1 MFEFIRAVN
10 YDSSQVPY
18 PPPSVSLP
26 SGYVALDYLPSGY
39 VVTDYTIDGSELFLL
54 DYNFVRTKSLVPY
67 SVTNG
72 QASYYTSY
80 LTNDLSGAYGYPTL
94 LGSNAIDYDD
104 IYTSS
109 RRPYGGLTELYGE
122 LSISISAREV
132 TITDYDRKTASYS
145 SYTLVDGFSTAAY
158 FGNGESYPLVLGS
171 AYYYKSSSGSSGIT
185 VDTTSMAILTSEIN
199 IYRCQV
205 YSYLELVRDYVPC
218 INPQGAYGVYDT
230 VTKTFSPQVRVNVG
244 MYDADSQQVRFT
256 YPVDRNVYIYTRY
269 DSTSNGYWYYRATCR
284 AGQSVSEVF
293 NSRTGAHQDFSFST
307 TQIADYGRVSASQV
321 LTTSSMTY
329 VARRYGKA
337 E

>member
-1 MFEFIRAVN
+1 MLNRRFLT
-10 YDSSQVPY
+10 

-39 VVTDYTIDGSELFLL
+39 VITDYTVDGSELFLL

-72 QASYYTSY
+72 QASYYTFS
-80 LTNDLSGAYGYPTL
+80 LTDYLSGPYGSSSGYQYTPIL
-94 LGSNAIDYDD
+94 LGSSAIEGNSNSLY
-104 IYTSS
+104 
-109 RRPYGGLTELYGE
+109 RFGGLTELYGK
-122 LSISISAREV
+122 LTVGNSGDSLR
-132 TITDYDRKTASYS
+132 ITGYDRKTASYS
-145 SYTLVDGFSTAAY
+145 AYSLVDGFSTAKAPWR
-158 FGNGESYPLVLGS
+158 GKSYPLVLGS
-171 AYYYKSSSGSSGIT
+171 AYFYTSSSGGSVIT
-185 VDTTSMAILTSEIN
+185 VDATSMKLLTSEIN

-218 INPQGAYGVYDT
+218 INPSGAYGVYDT

-269 DSTSNGYWYYRATCR
+269 DDTTSGYWYYRATCSK
-284 AGQSVSEVF
+284 GQSASGVF
-293 NSRTGAHQDFSFST
+293 NSQTGTHQDFSFST
-307 TQIADYGRVSASQV
+307 TKITNYGKVSASQV

-329 VARRYGKA
+329 VARWYMRD
-337 E
+337 EM

>member
-1 MFEFIRAVN
+1 MI
-10 YDSSQVPY
+10 YDYEAFPY

-39 VVTDYTIDGSELFLL
+39 VITDYTVDGSELFLL

-72 QASYYTSY
+72 QNSYYTSF
-80 LTNDLSGAYGYPTL
+80 LTDYLSGPYGYSSGYQYTPIL
-94 LGSNAIDYDD
+94 LGSSAIEGNSN
-104 IYTSS
+104 SS
-109 RRPYGGLTELYGE
+109 YRFGGLTELYGKLTVGNSGDS
-122 LSISISAREV
+122 LSI
-132 TITDYDRKTASYS
+132 TGYDRKTASYS
-145 SYTLVDGFSTAAY
+145 AYSLVDGFSTAKAPWR
-158 FGNGESYPLVLGS
+158 GKSYPLVLGS
-171 AYYYKSSSGSSGIT
+171 AYFYTSSSGGSVIT
-185 VDTTSMAILTSEIN
+185 VDANSMKLLTSEIN

-269 DSTSNGYWYYRATCR
+269 SSTSSGYWYYRATCR
-284 AGQSVSEVF
+284 KGQSVSEVF
-293 NSRTGAHQDFSFST
+293 VSKTGSHQDFSFST
-307 TQIADYGRVSASQV
+307 TQIADYGKVSASQV

-329 VARRYGKA
+329 VARWYAKA

>member
-1 MFEFIRAVN
+1 MI
-10 YDSSQVPY
+10 YDYEAFPY

-39 VVTDYTIDGSELFLL
+39 VITDYTVDGSELFLL

-72 QASYYTSY
+72 QTSY
-80 LTNDLSGAYGYPTL
+80 HATMLTDYLSGPYGSSSGYDYVPVL
-94 LGSNAIDYDD
+94 LGSSAIEG
-104 IYTSS
+104 SS
-109 RRPYGGLTELYGE
+109 SVVTVRCGGLSELYGK
-122 LSISISAREV
+122 LTVGNSGDSLN
-132 TITDYDRKTASYS
+132 ITGYDRKTASYS
-145 SYTLVDGFSTAAY
+145 AYSLVDGFSTAKAPWR
-158 FGNGESYPLVLGS
+158 GGSYPLVLGS
-171 AYYYKSSSGSSGIT
+171 AYFYTKYSGI
-185 VDTTSMAILTSEIN
+185 DTTSMALLTSEIN
-199 IYRCQV
+199 IYRCQI

-244 MYDADSQQVRFT
+244 MYDADSRQVRFT

-269 DSTSNGYWYYRATCR
+269 SSTTSGYWYYRATCSK
-284 AGQSVSEVF
+284 GQSVSEVF
-293 NSRTGAHQDFSFST
+293 NSQTGSHIDFSFST
-307 TQIADYGRVSASQV
+307 TQIANYGKVSASQV

-329 VARRYGKA
+329 VARWYMMD

>member
-1 MFEFIRAVN
+1 MIVRRFLT
-10 YDSSQVPY
+10 

-39 VVTDYTIDGSELFLL
+39 VITDYTIDGSELFLL

-72 QASYYTSY
+72 QDSYYTSY
-80 LTNDLSGAYGYPTL
+80 LTNNLSGTSYFPTL
-94 LGSNAIDYDD
+94 LGSNPIV
-104 IYTSS
+104 
-109 RRPYGGLTELYGE
+109 YGEHLNSYPGLTEEYWDLVVANGDGYV
-122 LSISISAREV
+122 R
-132 TITDYDRKTASYS
+132 ITDYDRKTASYS
-145 SYTLVDGFSTAAY
+145 SYSLVDGFSSSATTMQW
-158 FGNGESYPLVLGS
+158 GPKPYPLVLGS
-171 AYYYKSSSGSSGIT
+171 VSYVQSSSGGSIT
-185 VDTTSMAILTSEIN
+185 FDTTTMAILTSEIN

-218 INPQGAYGVYDT
+218 INPQGAYGVYDI

-269 DSTSNGYWYYRATCR
+269 SSTTSGYWYYRATCM

-293 NSRTGAHQDFSFST
+293 NSRTGTHIDFSFST

-329 VARRYGKA
+329 VARWYAKD

>member
-1 MFEFIRAVN
+1 MIVRRFLT
-10 YDSSQVPY
+10 

-39 VVTDYTIDGSELFLL
+39 VITDYTINGSELFLL

-72 QASYYTSY
+72 QTAYYESY

-94 LGSNAIDYDD
+94 LGSSVIDGDNT
-104 IYTSS
+104 TSS
-109 RRPYGGLTELYGE
+109 YRPYAGLTELYGE
-122 LSISISAREV
+122 LSVGISARKI

-145 SYTLVDGFSTAAY
+145 SYTLVDGFSTAVY
-158 FGNGESYPLVLGS
+158 FWNGEPYPLVLGS
-171 AYYYKSSSGSSGIT
+171 AYYYKDLSYNGGGIT

-244 MYDADSQQVRFT
+244 MYYADLEQVVFT
-256 YPVDRNVYIYTRY
+256 YPVDRDVYIYTRY

-293 NSRTGAHQDFSFST
+293 NSQTGPHQDFSFST

-329 VARRYGKA
+329 VARRYTKD

>member
-1 MFEFIRAVN
+1 MI
-10 YDSSQVPY
+10 YDYETFPY

-39 VVTDYTIDGSELFLL
+39 VITDYTIDGSELFLL
-54 DYNFVRTKSLVPY
+54 DYNFVRAKYLVPY

-72 QASYYTSY
+72 QGSYYESY
-80 LTNDLSGAYGYPTL
+80 LTNDLMDGLSGGAIGYPTL
-94 LGSNAIDYDD
+94 LGS
-104 IYTSS
+104 YTVGIIPS
-109 RRPYGGLTELYGE
+109 RPYAGLTEEYWDLVIANGQG
-122 LSISISAREV
+122 AVR
-132 TITDYDRKTASYS
+132 ITDYDRKMASYS
-145 SYTLVDGFSTAAY
+145 SYSFINGFSAATSSWG
-158 FGNGESYPLVLGS
+158 GNSYPLVLGS
-171 AYYYKSSSGSSGIT
+171 AYCIKSSYDSGIE
-185 VDTTSMAILTSEIN
+185 VNTTSMALLTSEIN

-230 VTKTFSPQVRVNVG
+230 VTKTFSPQVRVDVG

-269 DSTSNGYWYYRATCR
+269 SSTSSGYWYYRATCR

-293 NSRTGAHQDFSFST
+293 NSQTGTHIDFSFST
-307 TQIADYGRVSASQV
+307 TQIANYGRVSASQV

-329 VARRYGKA
+329 VARRYVKD

>member
-1 MFEFIRAVN
+1 MITRRFLT
-10 YDSSQVPY
+10 

-39 VVTDYTIDGSELFLL
+39 VITDYTVDGSELFLL
-54 DYNFVRTKSLVPY
+54 DYNFVRAKCLVPY

-72 QASYYTSY
+72 QNSYYTSF
-80 LTNDLSGAYGYPTL
+80 LTDYLSGPYGSSSGYQYTPIL
-94 LGSNAIDYDD
+94 LGSSAIEGNFNSMY
-104 IYTSS
+104 
-109 RRPYGGLTELYGE
+109 RFGGLTELYGK
-122 LSISISAREV
+122 LTVGNSGDSLN
-132 TITDYDRKTASYS
+132 ITGYDRKTASYS
-145 SYTLVDGFSTAAY
+145 AYSLVDGFSTAKAPWR
-158 FGNGESYPLVLGS
+158 GESYPLVLGS
-171 AYYYKSSSGSSGIT
+171 AYFYTSSSGGSVIT
-185 VDTTSMAILTSEIN
+185 VDANSMKLLTSEIN

-256 YPVDRNVYIYTRY
+256 YPVDRNVYIYTR
-269 DSTSNGYWYYRATCR
+269 TSGTSSGYWYYRATCR
-284 AGQSVSEVF
+284 KGQSVSEVF
-293 NSRTGAHQDFSFST
+293 TSRTGTHLDFSFST
-307 TQIADYGRVSASQV
+307 TQIADYGKVSASQV

-329 VARRYGKA
+329 VARWYAKA

>member
-1 MFEFIRAVN
+1 MITRRVLT
-10 YDSSQVPY
+10 

-39 VVTDYTIDGSELFLL
+39 VITDYTIDGSELFLL

-80 LTNDLSGAYGYPTL
+80 LTDNLSGVSNLPTL
-94 LGSNAIDYDD
+94 LGSNPIV
-104 IYTSS
+104 
-109 RRPYGGLTELYGE
+109 YGE
-122 LSISISAREV
+122 HLYSYPGLMENYWDLVVPNTYGYVR
-132 TITDYDRKTASYS
+132 ITDYDRKTASYS
-145 SYTLVDGFSTAAY
+145 SYSLINGFSTSATTTQY
-158 FGNGESYPLVLGS
+158 SPEPYPLVLGS
-171 AYYYKSSSGSSGIT
+171 VSFVQSSSGGSIT
-185 VDTTSMAILTSEIN
+185 FNTTSMALLVSEIN

-218 INPQGAYGVYDT
+218 INPSGAYGVYDT

-269 DSTSNGYWYYRATCR
+269 SSTYSGYWYYRATCR
-284 AGQSVSEVF
+284 KGQSVSEVF
-293 NSRTGAHQDFSFST
+293 NSRTGTHIDFSFST
-307 TQIADYGRVSASQV
+307 TQIADYGQVSASQV
-321 LTTSSMTY
+321 LSTSSMTY
-329 VARRYGKA
+329 VARWYEKA

>member
-1 MFEFIRAVN
+1 MIVRRFLT
-10 YDSSQVPY
+10 

-39 VVTDYTIDGSELFLL
+39 VITDYTIDGSELFLL

-72 QASYYTSY
+72 QDSYYESY

-94 LGSNAIDYDD
+94 LGSRAIDSDD

-109 RRPYGGLTELYGE
+109 SRPYAGLTELYGE
-122 LSISISAREV
+122 LSVSKGEREI

-145 SYTLVDGFSTAAY
+145 SYSLINGFSAATSSW
-158 FGNGESYPLVLGS
+158 GGVSYPLVLGS
-171 AYYYKSSSGSSGIT
+171 AYCTKTPPNSSTIT
-185 VDTTSMAILTSEIN
+185 VDTTYMAILTSEIN

-230 VTKTFSPQVRVNVG
+230 ITKTFSPQVRVDVG

-256 YPVDRNVYIYTRY
+256 YPVDRDVYIYTRY
-269 DSTSNGYWYYRATCR
+269 DNTSNGYWYYRATCR

-293 NSRTGAHQDFSFST
+293 NSQTGLHQDFSFST
-307 TQIADYGRVSASQV
+307 TQIANYGRVSASQV

-329 VARRYGKA
+329 VARRYKKD